1 MLFPCSGSNLLAP
14 LNTMFCAKGV
24 IVVFIAFTL
33 SAPKMGVVQGRATR
47 RGAQVRTI
55 PNLTGEPVYLG
66 QLYSARSDILLQHN
80 LYTKKNRTE
89 LTDTVRNEFTE
100 TKYASNKNLLDR

>member
-1 MLFPCSGSNLLAP
+1 
-14 LNTMFCAKGV
+14 MFRVLGV
-24 IVVFIAFTL
+24 FMVFIAFTL
-33 SAPKMGVVQGRATR
+33 LAPKIQGKSTR

-55 PNLTGEPVYLG
+55 PNLRGEAVYLG

-80 LYTKKNRTE
+80 IYTKEQREE
-89 LTDTVRNEFTE
+89 LTDVVKNEFTE

>member
-1 MLFPCSGSNLLAP
+1 
-14 LNTMFCAKGV
+14 MFRANGLS
-24 IVVFIAFTL
+24 VVFIVFTL
-33 SAPKMGVVQGRATR
+33 LAPKMGIVQGRATQ
-47 RGAQVRTI
+47 RGAQARTI
-55 PNLTGEPVYLG
+55 PNLRGEAVYLG

-80 LYTKKNRTE
+80 LYTKSQQQA